1 MDPVKRI
8 LDNRDLLREANLKSE
23 KKIWEKISKLKN
35 ENIIL
40 KDETFKINFNT
51 IDLEEINQQ
60 TFQRVFNTLIKSIY
74 RMNKI
79 HYSLSSVKDIN
90 LKILKSHVSKILKT
104 KKEIQ
109 IYFCTEPN
117 KQGVDEDEQL
127 VMLNEKLNILNYKA
141 LGDQGNIFISK
152 NGITNEKN
160 GLSKRIDALILNK
173 DYGFNLTKDTHPVFI
188 GYNKFIKD
196 AGGHQNNQI
205 NDACDFVKDSNNY
218 CKNFEDK
225 KFFYVQLDGYEAE
238 RKMYKVNNEIRLKDR
253 ICVGNTLKILDW
265 VKKKIL
271 NNG

>member
-1 MDPVKRI
+1 MDPTKRI
-8 LDNRDLLREANLKSE
+8 LDNRDFLREINLKNE
-23 KKIWEKISKLKN
+23 KKIWKKISKLKN

-40 KDETFKINFNT
+40 KNKTFKINFNT
-51 IDLEEINQQ
+51 VDLEEINQQ

-152 NGITNEKN
+152 NGITINKYLEPHEVKPCQ
-160 GLSKRIDALILNK
+160 LI
-173 DYGFNLTKDTHPVFI
+173 I
-188 GYNKFIKD
+188 S
-196 AGGHQNNQI
+196 A
-205 NDACDFVKDSNNY
+205 
-218 CKNFEDK
+218 
-225 KFFYVQLDGYEAE
+225 
-238 RKMYKVNNEIRLKDR
+238 
-253 ICVGNTLKILDW
+253 
-265 VKKKIL
+265 
-271 NNG
+271 